1 MFSTMN
7 INPFRKYSRDQSEL
21 LPDQDIHFVNKV
33 IKVILIIVGTISL
46 GLGIL
51 GMVLPVLP
59 TTPFLLLSAAAYARG
74 SKRFYHWLM
83 GNKWFGHYIKNYRE
97 GNGIPRKA
105 KITAIAMLWTTI
117 LSSVI
122 FFIDNPYVRG
132 LLIVVAL
139 AVTWHLLVIKT
150 SQTS

>member
-1 MFSTMN
+1 MN
-7 INPFRKYSRDQSEL
+7 LNPFSKYSREQRDL
-21 LPDQDIHFVNKV
+21 PPDQDIHFVNRV
-33 IKVILIIVGTISL
+33 IKAVLLLTGTISL

-51 GMVLPVLP
+51 GMLLPVLP

-74 SKRFYHWLM
+74 SKRFYNWLM
-83 GNKWFGHYIKNYRE
+83 ANKWFGPTIRSYRE
-97 GNGIPRKA
+97 GKGIPRKT
-105 KITAIAMLWTTI
+105 KITAIAMMWTSI

-122 FFIDNPYVRG
+122 FFIDNVYLKG
-132 LLIVVAL
+132 LLVVIAI

>member
-1 MFSTMN
+1 MN
-7 INPFRKYSRDQSEL
+7 LNPFSKYSREQREL
-21 LPDQDIHFVNKV
+21 PPDQDIHFVNRV
-33 IKVILIIVGTISL
+33 IKAVLLITGTISL

-83 GNKWFGHYIKNYRE
+83 ANKWFGPTILSYRE
-97 GNGIPRKA
+97 GKGIPRKT
-105 KITAIAMLWTTI
+105 KITAIAMLWTSI

-122 FFIDNPYVRG
+122 FFIDNVYLKG
-132 LLIVVAL
+132 LLVVIAI

>member
-1 MFSTMN
+1 MN
-7 INPFRKYSRDQSEL
+7 LNPFSKYSREQREL
-21 LPDQDIHFVNKV
+21 PPDQDIHFVNRV
-33 IKVILIIVGTISL
+33 IKAVLLLTGTISL

-83 GNKWFGHYIKNYRE
+83 ANKWFGPTILSYRE
-97 GNGIPRKA
+97 GKGIPRKT
-105 KITAIAMLWTTI
+105 KITAIAMLWTSI

-122 FFIDNPYVRG
+122 FFIDNVYLKG
-132 LLIVVAL
+132 LLVVIAI

>member
-1 MFSTMN
+1 MN
-7 INPFRKYSRDQSEL
+7 LNPFSKYSREQREL
-21 LPDQDIHFVNKV
+21 PPDQDIHFVNRV
-33 IKVILIIVGTISL
+33 IKAVLLLTGTISL

-83 GNKWFGHYIKNYRE
+83 ANKWFGPTIMSYRE
-97 GNGIPRKA
+97 GKGIPRKT
-105 KITAIAMLWTTI
+105 KITAIAMLWTSI

-122 FFIDNPYVRG
+122 FFIDNVYLKG
-132 LLIVVAL
+132 LLVVIAI

-150 SQTS
+150 TQTS

>member
-1 MFSTMN
+1 MN
-7 INPFRKYSRDQSEL
+7 INPFRKYSREQSEL
-21 LPDQDIHFVNKV
+21 PPEQDIHFVNKV
-33 IKVILIIVGTISL
+33 IKSILIIFGTLSL

-74 SKRFYHWLM
+74 SKRFYHWLLE
-83 GNKWFGHYIKNYRE
+83 NKWFGHYIKNYRE

-105 KITAIAMLWTTI
+105 KVTAITMLWTTI
-117 LSSVI
+117 LSSVV
-122 FFIDNPYVRG
+122 FLIDNPYVKG
-132 LLIVVAL
+132 ILVIIAI

-150 SQTS
+150 SQTN

>member
-1 MFSTMN
+1 MN
-7 INPFRKYSRDQSEL
+7 LNPFSKYSREQREL
-21 LPDQDIHFVNKV
+21 PPDQDIHFVNRV
-33 IKVILIIVGTISL
+33 IKAVLLLTGTISL

-83 GNKWFGHYIKNYRE
+83 ANKWFGPTIMSYRE
-97 GNGIPRKA
+97 GKGIPRKT
-105 KITAIAMLWTTI
+105 KITAIAMLWTSI

-122 FFIDNPYVRG
+122 FFIDNVYLKG
-132 LLIVVAL
+132 LLVVIAI

>member
-1 MFSTMN
+1 MN
-7 INPFRKYSRDQSEL
+7 LNPFSKYSREQREL
-21 LPDQDIHFVNKV
+21 PPDQDIHFVNRV
-33 IKVILIIVGTISL
+33 IKAVLLLTGTISL

-83 GNKWFGHYIKNYRE
+83 ANKWFGPTILSYRE
-97 GNGIPRKA
+97 GKGIPRKT
-105 KITAIAMLWTTI
+105 KITAIAMLWTSI

-122 FFIDNPYVRG
+122 FFIDNVYLKG
-132 LLIVVAL
+132 LLVVIAI

-150 SQTS
+150 TQTS

>member
-1 MFSTMN
+1 MNFNLFS
-7 INPFRKYSRDQSEL
+7 KYSGEQRK
-21 LPDQDIHFVNKV
+21 LPPEQDIHFVNKV
-33 IKVILIIVGTISL
+33 IKAILIIVGTLSL

-74 SKRFYHWLM
+74 SKRFYHWLL
-83 GNKWFGHYIKNYRE
+83 GNKWFGHYIKDYRE

-105 KITAIAMLWTTI
+105 KITAIALMWTTI

-122 FFIDNPYVRG
+122 FFIDNPYVKG
-132 LLIVVAL
+132 LLIVIAI

-150 SQTS
+150 AQTN

>member
-1 MFSTMN
+1 MN
-7 INPFRKYSRDQSEL
+7 LNPFSKYSREQREL
-21 LPDQDIHFVNKV
+21 PPDQDMHFVNRV
-33 IKVILIIVGTISL
+33 IKAVLLLTGTISL

-83 GNKWFGHYIKNYRE
+83 ANKWFGPTILSYRE
-97 GNGIPRKA
+97 GKGIPRKT
-105 KITAIAMLWTTI
+105 KITAIAMLWTSI

-122 FFIDNPYVRG
+122 FFIDNVYLKG
-132 LLIVVAL
+132 LLVVIAI